1 MLRYSVATKIEIG
14 LKMNTK
20 ILQFLKIDRR
30 RIRRIFINSKI
41 LRRLQ
46 FLRISSKQK
55 NLTLC
60 VGKLK
65 FKVLKEVHILDFFRN
80 FVQNIVKFSRK
91 IFAIFGLKSSKLR
104 RFFSIWKWTEDE
116 DKDGSVTYSGHRLRA
131 AWFRTW
137 TEKYNCPIWF
147 FSDRIIMIYSNKK
160 INIKNTNKMLLYSE
174 DIFQN
179 ELIDIRNMW
188 KTKLNDIIQALIA
201 LCGI

>member
-14 LKMNTK
+14 LKMNMK

-116 DKDGSVTYSGHRLRA
+116 DKDGSSDKNRWSFEYLRSFIA
-131 AWFRTW
+131 TLMTRHL
-137 TEKYNCPIWF
+137 EIW
-147 FSDRIIMIYSNKK
+147 NLHNWWPK
-160 INIKNTNKMLLYSE
+160 
-174 DIFQN
+174 
-179 ELIDIRNMW
+179 
-188 KTKLNDIIQALIA
+188 
-201 LCGI
+201 